1 MTTPT
6 EDRLYKHLM
15 RMVSTLVIIQLA
27 HQHGHTAVALEAN
40 LKAAR
45 AYLQQ
50 QCPSLLRFVELVYR
64 GEEIPYGLASQ
75 AMAELGL
82 DG

>member
-1 MTTPT
+1 MTPT
-6 EDRLYKHLM
+6 EDRLYKIVM
-15 RMVSTLVIIQLA
+15 RLVSTLTIIKLSHEA
-27 HQHGHTAVALEAN
+27 GHTAVSLEGN
-40 LKAAR
+40 LHAVHT
-45 AYLQQ
+45 YLQTT
-50 QCPSLLRFVELVYR
+50 CPSLHRFVEIVYR